1 MILMDIEF
9 QAVSSLKQGLERAS
23 ISSIFLVGTYETWG
37 CCLAREKEALKK
49 QGGERARENVIVY
62 IQKLGFL

>member
-1 MILMDIEF
+1 MDIEF